1 MSPGVTV
8 AGIAAMERDALLH
21 LWPDLMAGPPPKGLS
36 QPFLRRFL
44 AFALQARDQGGLPK
58 ALKARLAKTESGKAR
73 AKAPALRP
81 GGRLLREWNG
91 VTHVVDVTADGFLW
105 QGERHRSLSAIAQSI
120 TGAHWSGP
128 RFFGLDAAH
137 SKRGRKE
144 HPITGAN
151 ASAKA
156 GRRS

>member
-1 MSPGVTV
+1 MSPVLTV

-21 LWPDLMAGPPPKGLS
+21 LWPELMAGSPPKGLS

-44 AFALQARDQGGLPK
+44 AFALQAREQGGLPK
-58 ALKARLAKTESGKAR
+58 ALKARLAKTDSGKASV
-73 AKAPALRP
+73 KAPAMRP

-91 VTHVVDVTADGFLW
+91 VTHVVDVTADGYLW

-128 RFFGLDAAH
+128 RFFGLDAAQ
-137 SKRGRKE
+137 SNTAAKTQPKSGAKASTNARGR
-144 HPITGAN
+144 
-151 ASAKA
+151 S
-156 GRRS
+156 